1 MLRYIRFRYICLYI
15 LFNFSEINS
24 AEKEPATALLWAYY
38 FLAQHFDYLG
48 NTSKALEY
56 INTAIDH
63 TPTLIELFLAKAR
76 LYKVSIQ
83 YFYKIIVL
91 FVKVFLIFLEI

>member
-1 MLRYIRFRYICLYI
+1 MLL
-15 LFNFSEINS
+15 NFPEINS
-24 AEKEPATALLWAYY
+24 EKEPATALLWAYY

-48 NTSKALEY
+48 NTTKALEY

-83 YFYKIIVL
+83 YICKINIEYFYKVNIIL
-91 FVKVFLIFLEI
+91 LKYFRYS

>member
-1 MLRYIRFRYICLYI
+1 M
-15 LFNFSEINS
+15 NFVFAEINS
-24 AEKEPATALLWAYY
+24 TEREPATALLWAYY

-48 NTSKALEY
+48 STTKALEY

-76 LYKVSIQ
+76 LYKVSML
-83 YFYKIIVL
+83 VL
-91 FVKVFLIFLEI
+91 YYNVKLILLH